1 MVYISVIGGSLVTQ
15 EYCEI
20 AYKVGKLLAQN
31 HAIVVCGGLTGVME
45 CVAKGVHE
53 NGGIS
58 IGILPG
64 MDRKNANQYLTASIP
79 TGIGFARD
87 FLVVRG
93 GEAVIA
99 IDGSTGTHTEAYF
112 AISEGKTVVAIGSMD
127 IKTRKDNEGVFL
139 KASSAEEAVKLA
151 LDAAAKR

>member
-1 MVYISVIGGSLVTQ
+1 MVYISVIGGSIVND

-20 AYKVGKLLAQN
+20 AYEIGKLLAAN
-31 HAIVVCGGLTGVME
+31 NAIVVCGGLTGVME
-45 CVAKGVHE
+45 CVAKGVKE

-64 MDRKNANQYLTASIP
+64 MTRENANSYLTVSIP

-93 GEAVIA
+93 GDAVIA
-99 IDGSTGTHTEAYF
+99 VDGSTGTHTEAYF
-112 AISEGKTVVAIGSMD
+112 AISEGKTVVAIGSME
-127 IKTRKDNEGVFL
+127 IKTKKDGEGEFL
-139 KASSAEEAVKLA
+139 KANSAEEAVKLA
-151 LDAAAKR
+151 LAAARRS

>member
-1 MVYISVIGGSLVTQ
+1 MVYISVIGGSIVDN

-20 AYKVGKLLAQN
+20 AYEVGKLLAAN

-45 CVAKGVHE
+45 CVAKGVRD

-64 MDRKNANQYLTASIP
+64 MTRDNANAYLTVSIP

-93 GEAVIA
+93 GDAVIA

-112 AISEGKTVVAIGSMD
+112 AISEGKTVVGIGSIE
-127 IKTRKDNEGVFL
+127 IKTRKDGEGEFL
-139 KASSAEEAVKLA
+139 KANSADEAVKLA
-151 LDAAAKR
+151 LAAARRN